1 MALRGDA
8 MHVFATVS
16 RTLAALV
23 LYGGLAQAAEVNLH
37 LPRGFHAEV
46 AVKGLGRIRFIAVAP
61 DGTLYVKNG
70 GNGLSAVRMR
80 DGRADQIAHFGSGA
94 GTGVAVRNGWL
105 YYSSNTAVYRYR
117 LVPGQLVPSGAAQ
130 LVAGGFPVQFQ
141 HSAKAFAFDG
151 SGNLYVDVGAPSNA
165 SGQPDRAR
173 GARGVDP
180 APLLRRQGGIWRFP
194 AGAVGQYQMRDGERY
209 ATGLR
214 NVLALAWQ
222 PVSRQL
228 FAVQMGR
235 DQLDTVAPQYYTAAD
250 NARLPAEEMFAIRQ
264 GGDYGWP
271 YTYYDPQRRAR
282 MLAPEF
288 GGDGRRRASP
298 GRYPDPLVAFPAHWA
313 PMQMTFYTGTQFP
326 AHYRGG
332 AFIAFHGSWNR
343 APEPQ
348 AGYLVAFVPFDA
360 RGMPTGRYEVFAT
373 GFAGRKVVHA
383 PGQALYRPCGIAQAP
398 DGALYVADSVRG
410 RIWRIT
416 YRAP

>member
-1 MALRGDA
+1 MHIFSTVLRS
-8 MHVFATVS
+8 F
-16 RTLAALV
+16 LV
-23 LYGGLAQAAEVNLH
+23 LALCGGMAHAADTELR
-37 LPRGFHAEV
+37 LPAGFHAEV
-46 AVKGLGRIRFIAVAP
+46 VAEGLGPIRFIALAP
-61 DGTLYVKNG
+61 DGRLYAKSR
-70 GNGLSAVRMR
+70 GNGLTAVRMH
-80 DGRADQIAHFGSGA
+80 DGHAVQIERFGSGA
-94 GTGVAVRNGWL
+94 GTGIAVRNGWL

-117 LVPGQLVPSGAAQ
+117 LVPGQLVPSGAPQ

-173 GARGVDP
+173 RARGIDP

-194 AGAVGQYQMRDGERY
+194 AGAVNQFQERGGERY

-222 PVSRQL
+222 PVSRRL

-235 DQLDTVAPQYYTAAD
+235 DQLDTVAPQYYTTAD
-250 NARLPAEEMFAIRQ
+250 NARLPAEEMFAITR

-271 YTYYDPQRRAR
+271 YTYYDPQRKAR

-288 GGDGRRRASP
+288 GGDGRKRATP
-298 GRYPDPLVAFPAHWA
+298 GRYPDPVVAFPAHWA

-326 AHYRGG
+326 AHYRDG

-343 APEPQ
+343 APEPK
-348 AGYLVAFVPFDA
+348 AGYLVAFVPFDPK
-360 RGMPTGRYEVFAT
+360 GMPTGRYEVFAD
-373 GFAGRKVVHA
+373 GFAGRTVVHS
-383 PGQALYRPCGIAQAP
+383 PGQATYRPCGIAQGP

-416 YRAP
+416 YRTP

>member
-1 MALRGDA
+1 
-8 MHVFATVS
+8 MHAFKV
-16 RTLAALV
+16 LGWALV
-23 LYGGLAQAAEVNLH
+23 GLLLWSGPGQAAKVELQ
-37 LPRGFHAEV
+37 LPPGFHAQV
-46 AVKGLGRIRFIAVAP
+46 IVDRLGPIRFIAVAP
-61 DGTLYVKNG
+61 DGTLYAKNS
-70 GNGLSAVRMR
+70 GNGLTAVRLV
-80 DGRADQIAHFGSGA
+80 DGRAEQIRHFGSGA
-94 GTGVAVRNGWL
+94 GTGVAVRDGWL

-117 LVPGQLVPSGAAQ
+117 LQSGQLVPNGAPQ

-194 AGAVGQYQMRDGERY
+194 AGAVNQYQMRNGERY

-222 PVSRQL
+222 PAGRQL

-250 NARLPAEEMFAIRQ
+250 NARLPAEEMFAIKR
-264 GGDYGWP
+264 GGNYGWP
-271 YTYYDPQRRAR
+271 YTYYDPQRKAR

-288 GGDGRRRASP
+288 GGDGHKRAEP

-326 AHYRGG
+326 AHYRNG

-360 RGMPTGRYEVFAT
+360 RGVPTGPYEIFAD
-373 GFAGRKVVHA
+373 GFAGREVVHS
-383 PGQALYRPCGIAQAP
+383 PGQALYRPCGIAQGP
-398 DGALYVADSVRG
+398 DGALYVADSEQG

-416 YRAP
+416 YGGS

>member
-1 MALRGDA
+1 
-8 MHVFATVS
+8 MHIFRIVS
-16 RTLAALV
+16 RVLAALA
-23 LYGGLAQAAEVNLH
+23 LCGGLAQAAEVGLT
-37 LPRGFHAEV
+37 LPPGFHAEV
-46 AVKGLGRIRFIAVAP
+46 VAGGLGPIRFIAIAP
-61 DGTLYVKNG
+61 DGTLYAKNG
-70 GNGLSAVRMR
+70 GNGLIALRLR
-80 DGRADQIAHFGSGA
+80 DGHAEQIARFGSGA
-94 GTGVAVRNGWL
+94 GTGVAVRDGWL

-117 LVPGQLVPSGAAQ
+117 LTPGKPVPTGVPQ
-130 LVAGGFPVQFQ
+130 LVAGGFPIQFQ

-165 SGQPDRAR
+165 SGRPDRAR

-180 APLLRRQGGIWRFP
+180 APLLKRQGGIWRFP
-194 AGAVGQYQMRDGERY
+194 AGAVDQYQVRDGERY

-222 PVSRQL
+222 PVSHRL

-235 DQLDTVAPQYYTAAD
+235 DQLDTVAPQYYSAAD
-250 NARLPAEEMFAIRQ
+250 NARLPAEEMFAIKR
-264 GGDYGWP
+264 GGNYGWP
-271 YTYYDPQRRAR
+271 YTYYDPQRKAR

-288 GGDGRRRASP
+288 GGDGRTRAEP

-326 AHYRGG
+326 PHYRNG

-360 RGMPTGRYEVFAT
+360 QGMPTGHYDVFAD
-373 GFAGRKVVHA
+373 GFAGRSVVQS
-383 PGQALYRPCGIAQAP
+383 PGQALYRPCGIAQGP

-416 YRAP
+416 YGGP